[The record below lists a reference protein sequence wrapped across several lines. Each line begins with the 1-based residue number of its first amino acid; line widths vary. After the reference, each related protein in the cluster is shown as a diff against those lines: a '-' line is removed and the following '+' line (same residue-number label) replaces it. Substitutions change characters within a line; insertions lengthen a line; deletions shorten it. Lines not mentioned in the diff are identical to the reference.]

1 MWMLSCLITGDEM
14 KRTVM
19 KRHSS
24 KPSFQRHTKSLPDRW
39 ELSALLENPQ
49 DNFDPLL
56 KRMDGLVSQF
66 EGVRS
71 RLTPDIA
78 IESFLDILV
87 LNEEIAQQ
95 SAKLGAYA
103 YLWFSENTKDLDAR
117 AFKTRVEERLTALQ
131 NRMLFFDLW
140 WQGVDDLNAAR
151 LLTASGD
158 YRYYLESIRRYKP
171 HTLSEAEEKIIN
183 LKNTTGRSAVNTLY
197 DILTNGLSFTIRVN
211 GQRKTL
217 TREALSMYVRSPQPN
232 VRQRAYREMYRVFA
246 AHHDVLGEMY
256 ATLVNDWRSDSV
268 ELRKFS
274 SPIAA
279 RNLGND
285 VPDEA
290 VDALLNVC
298 ARNSHVFQEYF
309 RIKARICG
317 IRSMSR
323 YHIYAPHRAER
334 KRYRYSDAIP
344 MVLNAYRAFSP
355 HLAELAERVFR
366 ERHIHA
372 RMVPGKL
379 TGAYCY
385 SVQPGLTPYVLLNYT
400 GEARDVATLA
410 HELGHAVHA
419 MMASEH
425 SVFTFH
431 STLPLAETAS
441 VFGERLLSEA
451 LMAEESS
458 KAVKQGLLLAQ
469 LDDIYA
475 TVLRQAHFVLFEQR
489 AHAMIA
495 SGATVKD
502 LADSYL
508 ETLRQ
513 QFGKAVRVPDEF
525 RWEWLTIPHIFSS
538 PFYCYAYS
546 FGNLLVLALYHRYK
560 QHGEAFVPS
569 YLDLLAAGGSKSPGG
584 ILSNMG
590 VDMRSEVFW
599 QSGFDTIA
607 GMVNELE
614 RTA

>member
-1 MWMLSCLITGDEM
+1 M
-14 KRTVM
+14 KRTVT

-24 KPSFQRHTKSLPDRW
+24 KPSFQRHTASLPDRW
-39 ELSALLENPQ
+39 DLSSLLEHPQNDLDSAL
-49 DNFDPLL
+49 
-56 KRMDGLVSQF
+56 KRLDELVSQF

-71 RLTPDIA
+71 RLSPDMA
-78 IESFLDILV
+78 PERLLDIL
-87 LNEEIAQQ
+87 LASEGIARQ
-95 SAKLGAYA
+95 SAKLSAYA
-103 YLWFSENTKDLDAR
+103 YLWFSENTKDLEAR
-117 AFKTRVEERLTALQ
+117 AFKTRVEERLTGLQ
-131 NRMLFFDLW
+131 NRLLFFDLW
-140 WQGVDDLNAAR
+140 WQGVDDGNAGR
-151 LLTASGD
+151 LLDASGD

-183 LKNTTGRSAVNTLY
+183 LKNTTGRNAVNTLY

-211 GQRKTL
+211 GQRKTM
-217 TREALSMYVRSPQPN
+217 TREELAMYVRSPQPAL
-232 VRQRAYREMYRVFA
+232 RQRAYEEMYRVYA

-256 ATLVNDWRSDSV
+256 TTLVNDWRSDNV

-290 VDALLNVC
+290 VEALLNVC
-298 ARNSHVFQEYF
+298 ARNSSIFQEYF
-309 RIKARICG
+309 RIKSRICG

-334 KRYRYSDAIP
+334 KRYRYPDAIP
-344 MVLNAYRAFSP
+344 MVLNAYRAFAP
-355 HLAELAERVFR
+355 RLGDLAEQVFR
-366 ERHIHA
+366 ERHVHA
-372 RMVPGKL
+372 RTAPGKL

-385 SVQPGLTPYVLLNYT
+385 SVVPASTPYVLLNYT

-451 LMAEESS
+451 LMANESS

-475 TVLRQAHFVLFEQR
+475 TVLRQTYFVLFEKQ
-489 AHAMIA
+489 AHAMAA

-502 LADSYL
+502 LADAYL
-508 ETLRQ
+508 ANLRQ
-513 QFGKAVRVPDEF
+513 QFGTAVRVPDEF
-525 RWEWLTIPHIFSS
+525 RWEWLTIPHIFAS
-538 PFYCYAYS
+538 PFYCYSYS

-560 QHGEAFVPS
+560 QHGAAFVPK
-569 YLDLLAAGGSKSPGG
+569 YLDLLAAGGSKSPAA
-584 ILSNMG
+584 ILSGMG
-590 VDMRSEVFW
+590 VDMRSEAFW

-607 GMVNELE
+607 GMVDDLQ